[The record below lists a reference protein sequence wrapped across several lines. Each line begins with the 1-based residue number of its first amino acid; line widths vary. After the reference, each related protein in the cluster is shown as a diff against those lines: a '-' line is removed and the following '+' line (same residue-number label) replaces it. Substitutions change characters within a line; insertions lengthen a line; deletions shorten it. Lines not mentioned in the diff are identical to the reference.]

1 MLFQQLNHAVYVK
14 TLKRRAWYPL
24 ITICFLFVYSDACDL
39 YTWGDGTTGMLGHG
53 ENGEE
58 NVPRVLEALLS
69 KDIWKVACGV
79 THTIAVTSKFSL
91 SHLFHES

>member
-1 MLFQQLNHAVYVK
+1 MLF
-14 TLKRRAWYPL
+14 R
-24 ITICFLFVYSDACDL
+24 SCDL